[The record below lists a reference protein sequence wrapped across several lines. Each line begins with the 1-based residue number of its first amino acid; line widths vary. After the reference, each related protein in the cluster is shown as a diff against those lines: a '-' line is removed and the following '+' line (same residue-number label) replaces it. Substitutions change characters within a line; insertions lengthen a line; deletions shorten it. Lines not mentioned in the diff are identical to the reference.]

1 MINEIINKHLTEG
14 TLKTDVKTLKSIISK
29 GRNAKFD
36 VKGKTVKVT
45 NAAGMLIFE
54 YPSDMYELTMN
65 LIEASEAL
73 GKKYQQ
79 IGLRTNDNVK
89 FIIEL

>member
-1 MINEIINKHLTEG
+1 MIKSIIEKHLTEG
-14 TLKTDVKTLKSIISK
+14 SLKTDVKSLKNIISK
-29 GRNAKFD
+29 GKNAKFEL
-36 VKGKTVKVT
+36 KGKTIKVT

-65 LIEASEAL
+65 LIEASDAL

-79 IGLRTNDNVK
+79 IGLRSGNTVK